1 MGHFGFTIGLFIYL
15 FYMGY
20 LFGLVYS
27 WRETT
32 NTFEE
37 DHFLVIDIYIFLG
50 YVRNTNK
57 TLCWASLPNILKNG
71 LQQWHRARSP
81 IHTKAWSG
89 EFGQSGSNSTY
100 LGLGQKLIVIIKHV
114 QIAKATSLLPNIF
127 GVWGWGGF
135 GLLVTTI

>member
-37 DHFLVIDIYIFLG
+37 DHFLVIDIYI
-50 YVRNTNK
+50 Y
-57 TLCWASLPNILKNG
+57 
-71 LQQWHRARSP
+71 
-81 IHTKAWSG
+81 
-89 EFGQSGSNSTY
+89 
-100 LGLGQKLIVIIKHV
+100 
-114 QIAKATSLLPNIF
+114 IF
-127 GVWGWGGF
+127 G
-135 GLLVTTI
+135 LREKH

>member
-15 FYMGY
+15 FYVGY

-57 TLCWASLPNILKNG
+57 TLSWASSPNILKNG
-71 LQQWHRARSP
+71 LQQ
-81 IHTKAWSG
+81 
-89 EFGQSGSNSTY
+89 
-100 LGLGQKLIVIIKHV
+100 
-114 QIAKATSLLPNIF
+114 
-127 GVWGWGGF
+127 
-135 GLLVTTI
+135 